1 MPPKDSL
8 TRYRAK
14 RHFDVTSEPA
24 GKRVAKK
31 RVSKRSVAKKH
42 VAKRGATAG
51 SLQFVIQKH
60 AASHLHFDLRLE
72 VGGVMK
78 SWAVPKGPS
87 PDPAVKR
94 LAMEVEDH
102 PMEYNSFEGTI
113 PQGEYGGGT
122 VMLWDRG
129 TYSADDASD
138 GDDESAM
145 REGLDAGKV
154 SITFHGERMLG
165 SWALVRTAR
174 EGKPQWLLMKHRDDY
189 AEEGGD
195 LVAEHVTS
203 VESERTMDAIA
214 ESRRKWHSNRG
225 KPAKKAAKKA
235 GARSPAK
242 LPPLE
247 PMLATPGTEAPTGK
261 GWIYEPKYDGIR
273 ILAVAVDSRVALIT
287 RNGLDKSAGFPEITE
302 AVRELHEKLGEPVV
316 LDGEIVALENGEP
329 ARFQALQGRMHV
341 ADRGSVTRHRSES
354 PAAFYAFD
362 LLVEGSDVLV
372 TEPWRARRDRLTHL
386 FESGPTLRLGDVLGT
401 SSEKAIRLAAANGW
415 EGVIAKQQDAPY
427 RPGERS
433 RAWMKVKLDW
443 REEFVI
449 GGFTEPRNSREH
461 FGALLLGYYDK
472 AGDFV
477 YAGHTGSGF
486 SQKTLSAMAKKL
498 QRLERKT
505 SPFVT
510 KPRTNSPAH
519 WVTPQLI
526 AEIKFSEW
534 TNDGKLRQP
543 IFVGLRDDKEP
554 TDVVYDRDTKQV
566 AKQVAKK
573 VAKQVAK
580 KVAKNVADTPI
591 PLTKL
596 DKVFFPKGKKTK
608 GDMIDYYTFAAPYIL
623 PAITDRPLVLKR
635 YPDGIKGEAFYQQKA
650 PDDPPP
656 GVRVEKVADVGLT
669 PARRLIGGNL
679 ATLLYLVQLGA
690 ISVDPWHSRV
700 DTIGCADYS
709 IIDLDPGPR
718 APFKRAVQVAR
729 WVKEELDELGLH
741 ASIKTSGA
749 SGIHAYLPL
758 ARGTPNDAARMV
770 AELVA
775 TRIAEK
781 HPRQA
786 TIMRW
791 VKQRPSGSIYV
802 DYLQNIRGKTVA
814 TAYSLR
820 ARPDATISTPLRW
833 EELTDDLD
841 PREFTLDTIEA
852 RLAEVGDLWNPA
864 MKKPNKLKKLVSN
877 G

>member
-8 TRYRAK
+8 SRYRAK
-14 RHFDVTSEPA
+14 RHFSITSEPA

-31 RVSKRSVAKKH
+31 RS
-42 VAKRGATAG
+42 RGR

-72 VGGVMK
+72 VDGVMK
-78 SWAVPKGPS
+78 SWAVPRGPS
-87 PDPAVKR
+87 PDPSVKR

-102 PMEYNSFEGTI
+102 PMEYNSFEGII
-113 PQGEYGGGT
+113 PAGQYGGGT

-129 TYSADDASD
+129 TYTADDATD
-138 GDDESAM
+138 GDDQSAM
-145 REGLDAGKV
+145 RSGLGSGRV
-154 SITFHGERMLG
+154 RITFHGDRMRG
-165 SWALVRTAR
+165 SWSLVRTAR
-174 EGKPQWLLMKHRDDY
+174 EGKPQWLLMKHRDEFAD
-189 AEEGGD
+189 EGGD
-195 LVAEHVTS
+195 LVAEHDTS
-203 VESERTMDAIA
+203 VESDRSMDEIA
-214 ESRRKWHSNRG
+214 TSRRKWNSNRTTQEKPVRKSPSKKSG
-225 KPAKKAAKKA
+225 KSVKM
-235 GARSPAK
+235 
-242 LPPLE
+242 PPLE
-247 PMLATPGTEAPTGK
+247 PMLATPGTEAPAGT

-273 ILAVAVDSRVALIT
+273 ILAVAVDARVALIT
-287 RNGLDKSAGFPEITE
+287 RNGLDKSAGFPEITD
-302 AVRELHEKLGEPVV
+302 AILELHERLGKPLV

-329 ARFQALQGRMHV
+329 ARFQALQARMHV
-341 ADRGSVTRHRSES
+341 ADRASVTRHRNES
-354 PAAFYAFD
+354 PAAYYAFD
-362 LLVEGSDVLV
+362 LLVDGADVMV
-372 TEPWRARRDRLTHL
+372 TEPWRTRRARLVKL
-386 FESGPTLRLGDVLGT
+386 FKSGPTLRVGDVLGT
-401 SSEKAIRLAAANGW
+401 SATQAIRAAGANGW
-415 EGVIAKQQDAPY
+415 EGVIAKQEDAPY
-427 RPGERS
+427 LPGERS
-433 RAWMKVKLDW
+433 RAWMKVKLDR

-472 AGDFV
+472 AGAFT

-486 SQKTLSAMAKKL
+486 SQASLASMAKKL
-498 QRLERKT
+498 ARLERKS
-505 SPFVT
+505 SPFST
-510 KPRTNSPAH
+510 TPRTNSPAH
-519 WVTPQLI
+519 WVKPQLI

-534 TNDGKLRQP
+534 TKDGKLRQP

-554 TDVVYDRDTKQV
+554 TDVVYDREAD
-566 AKQVAKK
+566 AAKK
-573 VAKQVAK
+573 PAAPD
-580 KVAKNVADTPI
+580 API

-596 DKVFFPKGKKTK
+596 DKVFFPKGKRTK

-635 YPDGIKGEAFYQQKA
+635 YPDGITGEAFYQQKA
-650 PDDPPP
+650 PDDPPE
-656 GVRVEKVADVGLT
+656 GVRVETVKDEGLT
-669 PARRLIGGNL
+669 PAKRLIGGNL

-700 DTIGCADYS
+700 GSIACADYS

-718 APFKRAVQVAR
+718 APFRRVVQVAR

-741 ASIKTSGA
+741 ASIKTSG
-749 SGIHAYLPL
+749 STGIHVYLPL
-758 ARGTPNDAARMV
+758 AKNTPNDAARMV
-770 AELVA
+770 AEVVA

-820 ARPDATISTPLRW
+820 ARPEATVSTPLRW

-852 RLAEVGDLWNPA
+852 RLAEVGDIWNPA
-864 MKKPNKLKKLVSN
+864 MKKPNSLRKLRA
-877 G
+877 